1 MGSTGTIKI
10 EDWVVIMIAGFIVG
24 FLICLWI
31 LVPLTYERDIQE
43 LGQSICEE
51 EFDMGYLSYS
61 TKGGLRC
68 SEKVEVKH
76 YDGIRVNLIE
86 DKTRR

>member
-1 MGSTGTIKI
+1 MPASRVY
-10 EDWVVIMIAGFIVG
+10 WVAIGFFIFWVFIAPI
-24 FLICLWI
+24 
-31 LVPLTYERDIQE
+31 YERDIQE